1 MSGVRWMCSK
11 KSSKIKQ
18 MQVWTSGYRHNVK
31 LRTPLCADETPS
43 SATTTFYWDVFWD
56 VLRGPRNRG
65 RALGAVAGFATSRPS
80 AFHSHPNLNKRSQV
94 TINCLVTWEA
104 FKTRQFRQC
113 SLDQLG
119 NQSQQDSP
127 RMMFNNFEGSPH
139 LLLRSPSC
147 CPPFWRPPRHHA
159 RGGTSR

>member
-1 MSGVRWMCSK
+1 MLCRRDA
-11 KSSKIKQ
+11 KQ
-18 MQVWTSGYRHNVK
+18 CNN
-31 LRTPLCADETPS
+31 
-43 SATTTFYWDVFWD
+43 DVFGDILWS
-56 VLRGPRNRG
+56 PRNRG

-127 RMMFNNFEGSPH
+127 RRMSNIFEGSPICYRAH
-139 LLLRSPSC
+139 LHVAPL
-147 CPPFWRPPRHHA
+147 FGGRPGA
-159 RGGTSR
+159 TRGGKRVVDGLARLFWNRLQSHNC

>member
-1 MSGVRWMCSK
+1 MCRRDA
-11 KSSKIKQ
+11 KQ
-18 MQVWTSGYRHNVK
+18 CN
-31 LRTPLCADETPS
+31 D
-43 SATTTFYWDVFWD
+43 D
-56 VLRGPRNRG
+56 VLLGRFLGRFKGPSES
-65 RALGAVAGFATSRPS
+65 RARTWCSSRTCNKQTPRLSFASQSEQEESGLTY
-80 AFHSHPNLNKRSQV
+80 NKLVS
-94 TINCLVTWEA
+94 CLVTWEA